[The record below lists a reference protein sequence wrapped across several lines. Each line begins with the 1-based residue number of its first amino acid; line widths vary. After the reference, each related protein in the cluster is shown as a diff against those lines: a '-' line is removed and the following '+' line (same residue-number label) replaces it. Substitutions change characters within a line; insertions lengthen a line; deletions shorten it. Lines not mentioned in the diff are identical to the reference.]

1 MRFAASG
8 PCQCIDPRRAG
19 LSRLI
24 PPAWACLQ
32 LMLVG
37 MMVTGTP
44 LHPVARGAEVDPAE
58 SDPVVARVNDHEIH
72 LSAVYESIESLPLGD
87 QIDVRDQLERFID
100 SVVREEVLFQFVLG
114 SDFQGAP
121 ELRARIKQEIL
132 DHLITTQI
140 TERIQINDD
149 DIRRYY
155 EENLELLSHAH
166 VRASQIVLASNAEC
180 AEMRRH
186 IKTEAMFQDQARTL
200 SLHRETA
207 ERGGDMGYFMKIKGP
222 LGFEEQ
228 LFDMTRGEMR
238 IFPSEDGCRLVR
250 LTERDDPTGPPL
262 EEVQEGIIQALTR
275 QQEARLLL
283 DLLERA
289 SRAVRVER
297 FEIPTGQ

>member
-1 MRFAASG
+1 MRFAASD
-8 PCQCIDPRRAG
+8 PWQFIDPRRAG

-32 LMLVG
+32 LMLMG
-37 MMVTGTP
+37 LVTITP
-44 LHPVARGAEVDPAE
+44 LHSVAHSAEVDPAE

-114 SDFQGAP
+114 SDFKGAP

-132 DHLITTQI
+132 KHLITTQI

-180 AEMRRH
+180 AEMRRN
-186 IKTEAMFQDQARTL
+186 IKTEAMFQDQARSR

-250 LTERDDPTGPPL
+250 LTERDDATGPPL
-262 EEVQEGIIQALTR
+262 EEVQQGIIQALTR

-283 DLLERA
+283 DLLDRA
-289 SRAVRVER
+289 SRAVKVER
-297 FEIPTGQ
+297 FEIPPGQ

>member
-1 MRFAASG
+1 MRFAASD

-37 MMVTGTP
+37 LMVTGTP
-44 LHPVARGAEVDPAE
+44 LYPVAHGAEVDPAE

-114 SDFQGAP
+114 SDFKGAP

-132 DHLITTQI
+132 KHLITTQI

-166 VRASQIVLASNAEC
+166 VRASQIVMASNAEC
-180 AEMRRH
+180 AEMRRN
-186 IKTEAMFQDQARTL
+186 IKTEAMFQDQARSR

-283 DLLERA
+283 DLLDRA
-289 SRAVRVER
+289 SRAVKVER
-297 FEIPTGQ
+297 FEIPPGQ

>member
-1 MRFAASG
+1 MRFAASD
-8 PCQCIDPRRAG
+8 PCQIIDHRRAG

-37 MMVTGTP
+37 LMVTGTP
-44 LHPVARGAEVDPAE
+44 LHSVAHSAEVDPAD

-114 SDFQGAP
+114 SDFKGAP

-155 EENLELLSHAH
+155 DENLELLSHAH
-166 VRASQIVLASNAEC
+166 VRASQIVMASNAEC
-180 AEMRRH
+180 AEMRRN
-186 IKTEAMFQDQARTL
+186 IKTEAMFQDQARSR

-283 DLLERA
+283 DLLDRA
-289 SRAVRVER
+289 AHAVKVER
-297 FEIPTGQ
+297 FDIPPGQ